1 MVFHLDILE
10 TYKFG
15 FMNSR
20 NIFGERCEN
29 NNTMV
34 YLNFEKRFLYR
45 YKNNL
50 RVKTS
55 KMFWTIFTLNNI
67 YNTENCYY
75 LPTELIMEIIYNI
88 MYWFLQ
94 LLINLLNIFKF
105 ILYCKK

>member
-1 MVFHLDILE
+1 MYIDDYRRDMAFHLDILE

-15 FMNSR
+15 FMNSHC
-20 NIFGERCEN
+20 NIFGERCEKN

-55 KMFWTIFTLNNI
+55 KMFLAIFTLNNI

-75 LPTELIMEIIYNI
+75 LPTELIMEIIYNT
-88 MYWFLQ
+88 MYW
-94 LLINLLNIFKF
+94 IPTIT
-105 ILYCKK
+105 Y